1 MCTLSY
7 TCFKILLHYVDVFW
21 RSSVV
26 YIYTVSQKKT
36 AHLMLRRN
44 FDE

>member
-21 RSSVV
+21 RSIVV
-26 YIYTVSQKKT
+26 YIIHCESEKNSTLNASS
-36 AHLMLRRN
+36 
-44 FDE
+44 